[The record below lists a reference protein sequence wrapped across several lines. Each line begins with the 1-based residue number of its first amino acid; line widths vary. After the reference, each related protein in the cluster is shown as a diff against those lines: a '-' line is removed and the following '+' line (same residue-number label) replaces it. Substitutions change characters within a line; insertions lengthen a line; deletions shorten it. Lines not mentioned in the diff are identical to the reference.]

1 MFELVL
7 ELKDLSETFSRLNLL
22 SKLSFSEETWWG
34 TKQRYNKLIK
44 DRVAS
49 IKKRNVSKSTY
60 QWRKAKAAR
69 GTRVPTH
76 LGETA
81 PVLAG
86 YKVGMRTG
94 TLLRD
99 MANSL
104 SPGVYEAISV
114 NEQGINNGMYLYT
127 INAEAFKRE
136 YPAVFEEY
144 LTRRGIVKDGLA
156 GVDESQGQSLLDILS
171 ESVVNELTALW
182 YSNVG

>member
-1 MFELVL
+1 MFTMTL
-7 ELKDLSETFSRLNLL
+7 ELEDPSGVLSRIDSL
-22 SKLSFSEETWWG
+22 SKLAFHEETWWG
-34 TKQRYNKLIK
+34 TRQRYNKLIK

-49 IKKRNVSKSTY
+49 IKKRNVSRSTY

-69 GTRVPTH
+69 GTKVPTH
-76 LGETA
+76 LSEKA
-81 PVLAG
+81 PVLYG

-127 INAEAFKRE
+127 VNAEAFDRE
-136 YPAVFEEY
+136 YPEIFEKY
-144 LTRRGIVKDGLA
+144 LTKRGIVKDGLA
-156 GVDESQGQSLLDILS
+156 GVDESQGQSLLGILS
-171 ESVVNELTALW
+171 ESVASELTALW